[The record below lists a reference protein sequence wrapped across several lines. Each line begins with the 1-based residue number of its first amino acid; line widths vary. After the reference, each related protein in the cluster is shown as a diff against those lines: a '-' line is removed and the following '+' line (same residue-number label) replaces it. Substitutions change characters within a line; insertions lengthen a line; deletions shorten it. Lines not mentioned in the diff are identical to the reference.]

1 MHRLLTTA
9 LAVTLTAAVTL
20 TTTAGTATAHGTGHR
35 PRGRATSPTPIATAD
50 QATRSVHVL
59 KASQRT
65 WDTDDRTAGG
75 VLWSWTADGL
85 EELADLDP
93 ASSWKN
99 PSEAKLRTLDGRRYL
114 LATASG
120 GLAAVVGYPGREI
133 YWAARTGT
141 GNAHSID
148 LLPDGNV
155 AVAASTGGYVRLYAA
170 STGRRATW
178 HTEVP
183 LPGAHGVHWD
193 PGTRLLWALG
203 SRDLIAL
210 RVGGPSDDPDLTV
223 VHRTPLPTRNG
234 HDLAPVLGHRG
245 RLWVTT
251 GSAVYQYA
259 TARHGFVDYPLRSRI
274 SAPGV
279 KSIGDDPATGR
290 ILVARPEPGHACEWC
305 TSVLTLYQ
313 PDGTRRL
320 LHGAMYKA
328 RWWTSRRD

>member
-1 MHRLLTTA
+1 MPRLPLLTA
-9 LAVTLTAAVTL
+9 LAVALATAAALTAAD
-20 TTTAGTATAHGTGHR
+20 GTARASGPAR
-35 PRGRATSPTPIATAD
+35 PERRASPTPIATAD

-65 WDTDDRTAGG
+65 WDTGDPRGGG
-75 VLWSWTADGL
+75 VLWSWSADGL
-85 EELADLDP
+85 EELADLNP

-133 YWAARTGT
+133 YWAADTGT

-155 AVAASTGGYVRLYAA
+155 AVAASTGGYVRVYAA
-170 STGRRATW
+170 STGKRATW

-193 PGTRLLWALG
+193 PGTGLLWALG
-203 SRDLIAL
+203 GRELLAL
-210 RVGGPSDDPDLTV
+210 RVGGPPDDPELTV
-223 VHRTPLPTRNG
+223 AHRTALPTRNG

-279 KSIGDDPATGR
+279 KSVGDDPATGQ
-290 ILVARPEPGHACEWC
+290 ILVARPETGHPCPWC